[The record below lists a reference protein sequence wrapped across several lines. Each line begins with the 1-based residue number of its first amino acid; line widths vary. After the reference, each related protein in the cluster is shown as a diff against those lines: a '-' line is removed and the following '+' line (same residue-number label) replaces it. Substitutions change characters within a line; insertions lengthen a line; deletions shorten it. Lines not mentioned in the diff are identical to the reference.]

1 MAVESGDHQSSRAY
15 FHRPGERTSLSLGER
30 ARARGNDASVAPK
43 IVRITRCDHEAASR
57 NFHPLQT
64 LRKLS
69 RISDLAFCLVVVGW
83 LFLAPGASAQMPP
96 HLPPGGGLQL
106 QVPQPTVDLSSP
118 VSITAAFDP
127 PIAHVGDRVYY
138 RVVLDATESAT
149 AWPETIAVPSG
160 LEFGPKASSQ
170 TTELAGARFRPLASF
185 VYEVKPLAEG
195 HFTVTN
201 FPVDVSGTRVEVPE
215 ASLDVVPK
223 RIGTAAARQLLLE
236 MPATNVFLGQP
247 FRVRLVLPAGTDNEV
262 EALREIELQGDGIM
276 VDRSTSQ
283 QAIEPVNLNGRLV
296 MASTAQ
302 LTVEA
307 LAPGPL
313 RFFGQA
319 FTAGR
324 EFMTPVAIHGQV
336 KFPTGPTRYVLLVS
350 DPAQVNVRPLPLD
363 GQPPS
368 FTGTIGRF
376 FVDPPRLATNRLQVG
391 EPVKL
396 QVKFHAEG
404 DLTRFVPPN
413 LPFSRDWE
421 VVADDPP
428 ATGYTLVPLAD
439 DLQQTPAVPFCFFD
453 PVLGKYVDLTVPPL
467 PVTVLGHG
475 LPTAL
480 AATADQDKTAA
491 PLRLSAPA
499 PAPGWTSGL
508 RPLQLQAWFAAL
520 QLVPLAGFVALWQ
533 WDRQRRFL
541 AAHPEIVRR
550 RRARRELRRTRR
562 QLQAA
567 IEANDPRAFLQFA
580 ARAMAIAAAPHFPAE
595 PAALVGADV
604 LAQLSAT
611 GAPAAQADTVRQVFA
626 AADAAFAA
634 APPAPPDWLALRPGV
649 EQVLQTLE
657 AQL

>member
-1 MAVESGDHQSSRAY
+1 MY
-15 FHRPGERTSLSLGER
+15 FRP
-30 ARARGNDASVAPK
+30 
-43 IVRITRCDHEAASR
+43 I
-57 NFHPLQT
+57 QT
-64 LRKLS
+64 PRKLNRFFDFGF
-69 RISDLAFCLVVVGW
+69 RISGVEFGLAVFCW
-83 LFLAPGASAQMPP
+83 LCMAPGAGAQMPL
-96 HLPPGGGLQL
+96 HLAPGGGLQL
-106 QVPQPTVDLSSP
+106 QVPQPTVDVSSP

-127 PIAHVGDRVYY
+127 PAAHVGDRVYY
-138 RVVLDATESAT
+138 RVVVDATESAT
-149 AWPETIAVPSG
+149 AWPETIATPSG

-201 FPVDVSGTRVEVPE
+201 FLVEVAGTPVEVPA

-223 RIGTAAARQLLLE
+223 HISTAAARQLRLE
-236 MPATNVFLGQP
+236 ISATNVFLGQP
-247 FRVRLVLPAGTDNEV
+247 FRVRLILPAGPDNEV
-262 EALREIELQGDGIM
+262 EALREIELHGDGIL

-283 QAIEPVNLNGRLV
+283 QTIEPVNLKGRLV

-302 LTVEA
+302 MTVEA

-313 RFFGQA
+313 SFYGQA

-324 EFMTPVAIHGQV
+324 EFMGPVSIHGQV
-336 KFPTGPTRYVLLVS
+336 KLPTGPTRFVLLVS
-350 DPAQVNVRPLPLD
+350 DPAQINVRPLPLD

-368 FTGTIGRF
+368 FTGAIGRF
-376 FVDPPRLATNRLQVG
+376 FGDPPRLATNRLQVG

-413 LPFSRDWE
+413 LPLSRDWE
-421 VVADDPP
+421 VVADEPP

-439 DLQQTPAVPFCFFD
+439 DLQQTPAIPFCFFD
-453 PVLGKYVDLTVPPL
+453 PGLGKYLDLTVPPL

-499 PAPGWTSGL
+499 PAPGWAGGL
-508 RPLQLQAWFAAL
+508 RPPQLQAWFAAL

-541 AAHPEIVRR
+541 AAHPDIVRR
-550 RRARRELRRTRR
+550 RRARRELRRARR
-562 QLQAA
+562 QLLAA
-567 IEANDPRAFLQFA
+567 IAAHDPAAFVQCA
-580 ARAMAIAAAPHFPAE
+580 GRAMAIAAAPHFPAE

-604 LAQLSAT
+604 LAQLAAT

-626 AADAAFAA
+626 AADAAFAV
-634 APPAPPDWLALRPGV
+634 APPPPPDWLALRPGV